1 MKKNVVLM
9 AALMLMIGGMS
20 YAQEPEKQDSTM
32 KETPVLPEPV
42 KTPVPEE
49 PTVPEEPESPE
60 SPENPDSPAEPAP
73 ATPDEAN
80 APA

>member
-20 YAQEPEKQDSTM
+20 YAQEPEKQDSTT
-32 KETPVLPEPV
+32 KETPVLPAPV

-49 PTVPEEPESPE
+49 PVDPQ
-60 SPENPDSPAEPAP
+60 SPENPDSPDSPAP
-73 ATPDEAN
+73 VSPDEAN